1 MKFISLFVFLI
12 SLHFFALAQNEEKAI
27 KILGHVIDGE
37 TRLSVD
43 QLLILNKR
51 TGNGFWGQPD
61 GRFEIVVLQ
70 SDTIIISGIGYNKLF
85 VTFKDSVYHPFYNFE
100 TQLSRLSV
108 NLKEVEVIPLKS
120 FDEIE
125 RERKLL
131 GYKPSYSVRGVSAFE
146 SPVTAL
152 YERFS
157 KMEQS
162 KREVERLRNEDA
174 KKAVL
179 KELFKIFVDA
189 SFIDLEEQDFEHFID
204 YMNLSDQF
212 LVNASD
218 YELVTTVKKYYAQ
231 YVKDYKEYYAR

>member
-1 MKFISLFVFLI
+1 M
-12 SLHFFALAQNEEKAI
+12 
-27 KILGHVIDGE
+27 
-37 TRLSVD
+37 
-43 QLLILNKR
+43 
-51 TGNGFWGQPD
+51 
-61 GRFEIVVLQ
+61 
-70 SDTIIISGIGYNKLF
+70 
-85 VTFKDSVYHPFYNFE
+85 
-100 TQLSRLSV
+100 
-108 NLKEVEVIPLKS
+108 
-120 FDEIE
+120 
-125 RERKLL
+125 
-131 GYKPSYSVRGVSAFE
+131 RGVSAFE